1 MSELA
6 IGIYDNLDDQTQP
19 VLTVSPEKENMILF
33 GGHASG
39 KTTFIK
45 TLLVRL
51 HENLEADRERD
62 VFILDFGGNL
72 GQYRDLNT
80 VAACF
85 DNSNEENVRRVF
97 RTIESKLEKNIKLLN
112 SRQFM
117 DVWES
122 AEPKK
127 PAQMIFI
134 IDNLNSFYADER
146 YIPYQELLTKFCR
159 DGLSKGLSLVFTASD
174 MSGGVGRILGHF
186 TRRFALEGSADNYLD
201 IFGMRVAEPMH
212 CPGRGL
218 TFIGGKPRECQI
230 FLPFMDEGRDLPM
243 FKESLRSFQVPTEK
257 LTAFDGDLT
266 EENFFNY
273 LSGSFEEDTGAD
285 CPVVG
290 LDYYDHFP
298 ITVNMHEAHSIA
310 IYGKKRFGKTNLL
323 TLLVRFIRKNHPDY
337 RIVFF
342 DDGRRQLFDLY
353 QESPA
358 GNFYLTSIEQMYD
371 FLDSNGYAAKLEKG
385 VINRNF
391 EEKSNPGTVFVL
403 QNKMLFQSAGMQLL
417 KNVFPRMTAIAEEK
431 KYWFIYSDVRKIS
444 NNDRDTES
452 SLNNSIAVAFL
463 LDNIAE
469 FVSDRGSRSVF
480 GEMDPRELRNEYARC
495 ELGDGYYFDIESDEL
510 KKIKFI
516 KV

>member
-19 VLTVSPEKENMILF
+19 ILNVSAEADNMILF
-33 GGHASG
+33 GGHSSG

-51 HENLEADRERD
+51 HENMDSSRERD
-62 VFILDFGGNL
+62 IYILDFGGNL
-72 GQYRDLNT
+72 GQYRELPN

-97 RTIESKLEKNIKLLN
+97 RTVENKLEKNTKILA
-112 SRQFM
+112 SRQFLE
-117 DVWES
+117 VWNS
-122 AEPKK
+122 DEPKK
-127 PAQMIFI
+127 PAHLMLI

-146 YIPYQELLTKFCR
+146 YEPYQDMLTKFCR

-174 MSGGVGRILGHF
+174 LGGGITRVLGSF
-186 TRRFALEGSADNYLD
+186 NRRFALDGSADKYVD
-201 IFGMRVAEPMH
+201 IFGMRVNEPMK
-212 CPGRGL
+212 CPGRGITL
-218 TFIGGKPRECQI
+218 VNGKPRESQF
-230 FLPFMDEGRDLPM
+230 FLPFMDEKNDLPA
-243 FKESLRSFQVPTEK
+243 FKERLASEATMTDK

-266 EENFFNY
+266 EENFFDY

-290 LDYYDHFP
+290 LDYYDHMP

-310 IYGKKRFGKTNLL
+310 IYGKKKFGKTNLL
-323 TLLVRFIRKNHPDY
+323 KLLVRFIRKNHPDY
-337 RIVFF
+337 RLVFF
-342 DDGRRQLFDLY
+342 DDGRRQLYDVY
-353 QESPA
+353 NEAPHGS
-358 GNFYLTSIEQMYD
+358 FYLTSVDEILD
-371 FLDSNGYAAKLEKG
+371 FLDTNGYAAKMDRGVVNKNFTEKQ
-385 VINRNF
+385 
-391 EEKSNPGTVFVL
+391 NPGTVFVL
-403 QNKMLFQSAGMQLL
+403 QNKMLFQAAGAQLL
-417 KNVFPRMTAIAEEK
+417 KNVFPKMTAVAEEK
-431 KYWFIYSDVRKIS
+431 NYWFIYSDVRKIS

-463 LDNIAE
+463 LDNISE

-480 GEMDPRELRNEYARC
+480 GEMDPKELKNEYARC
-495 ELGDGYYFDIESDEL
+495 ELGDGFYFDIESDEL